1 MNAVIKMK
9 TRTRYAPS
17 PTGFMHVG
25 NLRSAIFEY
34 LLAKHDNGDFILRIE
49 DTDQT
54 RKVDGAVEFIYDTCK
69 LCGLNFDEGPN
80 NPGNYGPYTQSER
93 LEIYQKYAHEL
104 VEKGDA
110 YYCFCTSERLDNLRK
125 QAEENKVAFQYDR
138 HCKEL
143 SQEEIAEKI
152 AAGIPYVIRQKMP
165 TEGVSIYEDIVY
177 GRISVENRILE
188 DQILLKSDGYPTYNF
203 ANVIDDH
210 LMGIT
215 HVARG
220 NEYIMSTPKYN
231 LLYEAFGWE
240 KPVYVHLPMVNG
252 SDGKKLSKRNG
263 DASFMDLYHEGYLPE
278 AVVNYLAML
287 GWSPETNEEIF
298 TLEELI
304 QIFDPKRISKAPAV
318 FDIKKLQWVNAHY
331 IKKLPLDKLMNI
343 TIPHLKEAYDLTG
356 KSAKW
361 LEELVTLYQDHISY
375 GKQIID
381 ETKLFFQEELHFDD
395 ECKAFMK
402 DESIPNTIRVF
413 HEEIS
418 KITEWTPEN
427 ISAAITSTKEKAG
440 VKGKMLFMPI
450 RIQVSGIMHGPELPN
465 TIYLLGKELVLK
477 RLESSEN

>member
-1 MNAVIKMK
+1 MK

-34 LLAKHDNGDFILRIE
+34 LLAKHNNGDFILRIE

-69 LCGLNFDEGPN
+69 LCGLDFDEGPS
-80 NPGNYGPYTQSER
+80 NPGKYGPYTQSER

-110 YYCFCTSERLDNLRK
+110 YYCFCTSERLDDLRK
-125 QAEENKVAFQYDR
+125 QAEENKIAWKYDG
-138 HCKEL
+138 HCKNL
-143 SQEEIAEKI
+143 TKEEIEEKI
-152 AAGIPYVIRQKMP
+152 KAGVPYVIRQKMP
-165 TEGVSIYEDIVY
+165 TEGVSIYDDMVY
-177 GRISVENRILE
+177 GRISVENRVLE

-210 LMGIT
+210 FMEIT

-263 DASFMDLYHEGYLPE
+263 DASFMDLYHDGYLPE

-287 GWSPETNEEIF
+287 GWSPNTNDEIF
-298 TLEELI
+298 SLEELI

-331 IKKLPLDKLMNI
+331 IKKLPLDKLMDI
-343 TIPHLKEAYDLTG
+343 TLPHLKKAYDITD
-356 KSAKW
+356 KSEKW
-361 LEELVTLYQDHISY
+361 LQDLIALYQSHISY
-375 GKQIID
+375 GKQIVT
-381 ETKLFFQEELHFDD
+381 ETELFFQDEIHLND
-395 ECKAFMK
+395 ECKEFMK
-402 DESIPNTIRVF
+402 EESIPNTIHVF
-413 HEEIS
+413 REEILKVS
-418 KITEWTPEN
+418 EWTPEN
-427 ISAAITSTKEKAG
+427 ISIAITNTKEKAG

-465 TIYLLGKELVLK
+465 TIYLLGKDITLK
-477 RLESSEN
+477 RLESSFH

>member
-54 RKVDGAVEFIYDTCK
+54 RKVDGAVDFIYDTCK

-80 NPGNYGPYTQSER
+80 NPGEYGPYTQSER
-93 LEIYQKYAHEL
+93 LAIYQKYAHEL
-104 VEKGDA
+104 VEKGYA
-110 YYCFCTSERLDNLRK
+110 YYCFCTTERLDNLRK
-125 QAEENKVAFQYDR
+125 QAEENKVAFQYDG
-138 HCKEL
+138 HCKDL
-143 SQEEIAEKI
+143 SKEEIEEKI
-152 AAGIPYVIRQKMP
+152 KTGTPYVIRQKMP

-220 NEYIMSTPKYN
+220 NEYVMSTPKYN

-263 DASFMDLYHEGYLPE
+263 DASFMDLYDEGYLPE

-298 TLEELI
+298 TLDELTK
-304 QIFDPKRISKAPAV
+304 IFDPKRISKAPAV

-331 IKKLPLDKLMNI
+331 MKNLPLDKLMEI
-343 TIPHLKEAYDLTG
+343 TIPHLKEAYDISS
-356 KSAKW
+356 KSEKW
-361 LEELVTLYQDHISY
+361 LEDLVKLYQNHISY
-375 GKQIID
+375 GKQIVI
-381 ETKLFFQEELHFDD
+381 ETELFFQDELHLDD

-402 DESIPNTIRVF
+402 DETIPNTIRVF
-413 HEEIS
+413 RNEIVNLV
-418 KITEWTPEN
+418 EWTPEN
-427 ISAAITSTKEKAG
+427 ISTAIMNTKEKAG

-477 RLESSEN
+477 RLESNGN

>member
-1 MNAVIKMK
+1 MK

-34 LLAKHDNGDFILRIE
+34 LLAKHNNGDFILRIE

-69 LCGLNFDEGPN
+69 LCGLDFDEGPS
-80 NPGNYGPYTQSER
+80 NPGKYGPYTQSER

-110 YYCFCTSERLDNLRK
+110 YYCFCTSERLDDLRK
-125 QAEENKVAFQYDR
+125 QAEENKIAWKYDG
-138 HCKEL
+138 HCKNL
-143 SQEEIAEKI
+143 TKEEIEEKI
-152 AAGIPYVIRQKMP
+152 KAGVPYVIRQKMP
-165 TEGVSIYEDIVY
+165 TEGVSIYDDMVY

-210 LMGIT
+210 FMEIT

-263 DASFMDLYHEGYLPE
+263 DASFMDLYHDGYLPE

-287 GWSPETNEEIF
+287 GWSPNTNDEIF
-298 TLEELI
+298 SLEELI

-331 IKKLPLDKLMNI
+331 IKKLPLDKLMDI
-343 TIPHLKEAYDLTG
+343 TLPHLKKAYDITD
-356 KSAKW
+356 KSEKW
-361 LEELVTLYQDHISY
+361 LQDLIALYQSHISY
-375 GKQIID
+375 GKQIVT
-381 ETKLFFQEELHFDD
+381 ETELFFQDEIHLND
-395 ECKAFMK
+395 ECKEFMK
-402 DESIPNTIRVF
+402 EESIPNTIHVF
-413 HEEIS
+413 REEILKVS
-418 KITEWTPEN
+418 EWTPEN
-427 ISAAITSTKEKAG
+427 ISIAITNTKEKAG

-465 TIYLLGKELVLK
+465 TIYLLGKDITLK
-477 RLESSEN
+477 RLESSFH